1 MSTLQLLQTHWGTG
15 DFTFKAGETKVSINV
30 SIEDDLLCEG
40 NEVFYCDLTIPEATM
55 NRGITAGSANEATT
69 TILDDEDIVVNFAP
83 TMYMVNEK
91 DGLAILS
98 LVLSCPAQAD
108 FQVTINTGDGT
119 ATGERMHSW

>member
-1 MSTLQLLQTHWGTG
+1 M
-15 DFTFKAGETKVSINV
+15 SINV
-30 SIEDDLLCEG
+30 SIVDDLLCEG
-40 NEVFYCDLTIPEATM
+40 NEVFYCDLIIPEATM

-83 TMYMVNEK
+83 TMYIVNEK